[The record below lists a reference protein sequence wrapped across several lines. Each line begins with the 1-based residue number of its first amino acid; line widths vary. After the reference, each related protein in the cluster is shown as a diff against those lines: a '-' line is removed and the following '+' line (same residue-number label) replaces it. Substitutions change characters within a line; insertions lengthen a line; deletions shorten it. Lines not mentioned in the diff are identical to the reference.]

1 MDRPG
6 AGEGI
11 LTGGNLSI
19 LYSLMGSP
27 SQTDTKGKIL
37 FLEDVDEYLY
47 HIDRM
52 MMNLKRAGLLKNLRG
67 LIVGSMHEMKDN
79 TIPFGKTAM
88 QIISEAVKD
97 YGYPVCYNFPSG
109 HGPENLAL
117 ILGRKVKLLVDE
129 EIVLGF

>member
-1 MDRPG
+1 
-6 AGEGI
+6 
-11 LTGGNLSI
+11 
-19 LYSLMGSP
+19 
-27 SQTDTKGKIL
+27 
-37 FLEDVDEYLY
+37 
-47 HIDRM
+47 
-52 MMNLKRAGLLKNLRG
+52 
-67 LIVGSMHEMKDN
+67 MKDN